1 MTIPNGSSLYC
12 LPFAS
17 IPSRH
22 LHLSHRHSDTWEA
35 FQPYPPLESERMP
48 VSILCIIPSL
58 LTHKLRKFGSRS
70 FIHLWTQRNPPS
82 FISFYISVYTSGSF
96 WFLICFLLVRKFHLK
111 SRCTEKVGGW
121 TDFSFLIALISLDLF
136 FSHAKNK
143 CIYELRSRQ
152 FCMEKIPCSW
162 RTSNMIVHVFCYAH
176 SQYGLYL

>member
-22 LHLSHRHSDTWEA
+22 LHLSHHHSDTWEA

-58 LTHKLRKFGSRS
+58 LTHELRKFGSRS

-96 WFLICFLLVRKFHLK
+96 WFLICFLLMRKFHLK
-111 SRCTEKVGGW
+111 SHCAEKVGGW
-121 TDFSFLIALISLDLF
+121 TDFSDPQRSPSLDLQQGHDLNWGQNDQPSLNLIALVPFGSSIHDISL
-136 FSHAKNK
+136 
-143 CIYELRSRQ
+143 
-152 FCMEKIPCSW
+152 
-162 RTSNMIVHVFCYAH
+162 T
-176 SQYGLYL
+176 